1 MERGAPERKPRR
13 DPVVAGAAA
22 GRGRRAEGAGGG
34 PRAAG
39 GDRRA
44 PRPPARRGR
53 RAEAET
59 PASRE
64 RPAPARPT
72 PPERA
77 AARERAGQAVMV
89 PLDRERVA
97 AAPEPEAQPPE
108 RPVRQA
114 AVGQAARRASP
125 AGGEVAAAR
134 AAAGLGA

>member
-22 GRGRRAEGAGGG
+22 GGARRAEAAGVE
-34 PRAAG
+34 PRAQ
-39 GDRRA
+39 
-44 PRPPARRGR
+44 RPPARRGR

-89 PLDRERVA
+89 PLDRVRVA

-114 AVGQAARRASP
+114 
-125 AGGEVAAAR
+125 
-134 AAAGLGA
+134 